1 MLSEPDWCRFAGRA
15 VLADV
20 AIPVMST
27 PVRWSGSRSST
38 SRRLLDAS
46 RVGEGG
52 LLLVTG
58 EAGLPIVGRD
68 LHDEDGAFAR
78 HYHLGGAGVVLVR
91 PGVRRLASFR
101 ARR

>member
-1 MLSEPDWCRFAGRA
+1 M
-15 VLADV
+15 
-20 AIPVMST
+20 
-27 PVRWSGSRSST
+27 
-38 SRRLLDAS
+38 
-46 RVGEGG
+46 
-52 LLLVTG
+52 LLVTG

-101 ARR
+101 AGGDARAALRSAVGLALGQAAEASALLRQAG